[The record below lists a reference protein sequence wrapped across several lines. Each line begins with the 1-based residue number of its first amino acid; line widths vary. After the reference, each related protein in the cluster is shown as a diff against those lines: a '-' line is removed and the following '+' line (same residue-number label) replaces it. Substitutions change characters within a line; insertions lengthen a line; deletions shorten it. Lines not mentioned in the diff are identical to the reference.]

1 MLVLQRKDIGLNIS
15 GIILSFKIY
24 NNYYNYKDTLIEIS
38 EQYDRS
44 QEDETIAK
52 SIKAAIP
59 KKSWVEPVLE
69 CLLLLGTEVIVQAFS
84 YFLYFL

>member
-1 MLVLQRKDIGLNIS
+1 MLVLQGKDIGLNIS

-24 NNYYNYKDTLIEIS
+24 INYYNYKDMLIEIS

-59 KKSWVEPVLE
+59 KKS
-69 CLLLLGTEVIVQAFS
+69 
-84 YFLYFL
+84 